1 MSILFLV
8 LSLLTAVLTL
18 FFPVSIAIPL
28 AFLSVLLFSLSFKR
42 LSHAVL
48 IPLIFSILF
57 LIPAGITNFMIS
69 EHFPGMFRFNWMFP
83 QRWEYSAEEQLMKAD
98 TEIDGV
104 KELQVEGT
112 GIVFRFEGAEGK
124 VMVPKEI
131 DRKQKDHSLILY
143 GKGKKYEVIA
153 GKLKR
158 LEVNGMGITL
168 RGNIEVE
175 KIELNGTGVLME
187 GYLSCKNLEVNGM
200 GTKISVN
207 ASSCDFMEIN
217 GMGVDVF
224 ISYTI
229 PWEGK
234 RYIEI
239 NGMGSKL
246 VVELPEGVSKD
257 QLEISGGNI
266 ASVIKIRR
274 KKK

>member
-42 LSHAVL
+42 LSHAIL

-57 LIPAGITNFMIS
+57 LIPVGITNFVIS
-69 EHFPGMFRFNWMFP
+69 EHFPEMFRFNWMFP
-83 QRWEYSAEEQLMKAD
+83 QRWRYSAEELLKAD

-131 DRKQKDHSLILY
+131 DWKRRDHLLILY

-158 LEVNGMGITL
+158 LEVNGMGIVL
-168 RGNIEVE
+168 KGNIDVE
-175 KIELNGTGVLME
+175 GIELNGTGVLME
-187 GYLSCKNLEVNGM
+187 GSLNCKNLEVNGM

-207 ASSCDFMEIN
+207 ASSCEYMEIN

-246 VVELPEGVSKD
+246 IVELPEGVSKD

-274 KKK
+274 KEK

>member
-8 LSLLTAVLTL
+8 LSSLTAVLTL

-28 AFLSVLLFSLSFKR
+28 AFLSVLLFSLPFKR

-48 IPLIFSILF
+48 IPPIFSILF
-57 LIPAGITNFMIS
+57 LVPAGMTNFMIS

-83 QRWEYSAEEQLMKAD
+83 QRWKYSAEEQLKAD

-112 GIVFRFEGAEGK
+112 GIVFRFEGDEGK

-131 DRKQKDHSLILY
+131 DRKQKDHLLILY

-158 LEVNGMGITL
+158 LEVNGMGIAL

-207 ASSCDFMEIN
+207 ASSCEFM
-217 GMGVDVF
+217 
-224 ISYTI
+224 
-229 PWEGK
+229 
-234 RYIEI
+234 EI

>member
-42 LSHAVL
+42 LSHAIL

-57 LIPAGITNFMIS
+57 LIPVGITNFVIS
-69 EHFPGMFRFNWMFP
+69 EHFPEMFRFNWMFP
-83 QRWEYSAEEQLMKAD
+83 QRWRYSAEELLKAD

-131 DRKQKDHSLILY
+131 DWKRRDHLLILY

-158 LEVNGMGITL
+158 LEVNGMGIVL
-168 RGNIEVE
+168 KGNIDVE
-175 KIELNGTGVLME
+175 GIELNGTGVLME
-187 GYLSCKNLEVNGM
+187 GSLNCKNLEVNGM

-207 ASSCDFMEIN
+207 ASSCEYMEIN

-224 ISYTI
+224 ISYMI

-246 VVELPEGVSKD
+246 IVELPEGVSKD
-257 QLEISGGNI
+257 QLEISGSNI

-274 KKK
+274 KEK

>member
-42 LSHAVL
+42 LSHAIL

-57 LIPAGITNFMIS
+57 LVPVGITNFVIS
-69 EHFPGMFRFNWMFP
+69 EHFPEMFRFNWMFP
-83 QRWEYSAEEQLMKAD
+83 QRWGYSAEELLKAD

-124 VMVPKEI
+124 VMIPKEI
-131 DRKQKDHSLILY
+131 DWKRRDHLLILY

-158 LEVNGMGITL
+158 LEVNGMGIVL
-168 RGNIEVE
+168 KGNIDVE
-175 KIELNGTGVLME
+175 GIELNGTGVLME
-187 GYLSCKNLEVNGM
+187 GSLNCKNLEVNGM

-207 ASSCDFMEIN
+207 ASSCEYMEIN

-239 NGMGSKL
+239 DGMGSKL
-246 VVELPEGVSKD
+246 IVELPEGVSKD
-257 QLEISGGNI
+257 QLEISGSNI

-274 KKK
+274 KEK

>member
-42 LSHAVL
+42 LSHAIL

-57 LIPAGITNFMIS
+57 LIPVGITNFMIS
-69 EHFPGMFRFNWMFP
+69 EHFPEMFRFNWMFP
-83 QRWEYSAEEQLMKAD
+83 QRWEYSAEELLKAD
-98 TEIDGV
+98 TEIDEV

-131 DRKQKDHSLILY
+131 DWKRRDHLLILY

-158 LEVNGMGITL
+158 LEVNGMGIIL
-168 RGNIEVE
+168 KGNIDVE
-175 KIELNGTGVLME
+175 GIELNGTGVLME
-187 GYLSCKNLEVNGM
+187 GSLNCKNLEVNGM

-207 ASSCDFMEIN
+207 ASSCEYMEIN

-224 ISYTI
+224 ISYMI

-246 VVELPEGVSKD
+246 IVELPEGVSKD
-257 QLEISGGNI
+257 QLEISGSNI

-274 KKK
+274 KEK

>member
-42 LSHAVL
+42 LSHAIL

-57 LIPAGITNFMIS
+57 LVPVGITNFMIS
-69 EHFPGMFRFNWMFP
+69 EHFPEMFRFNWMFP
-83 QRWEYSAEEQLMKAD
+83 QRWRYSAEELLKAD

-131 DRKQKDHSLILY
+131 DWKRRDHLLILY

-158 LEVNGMGITL
+158 LEVNGMGIVL
-168 RGNIEVE
+168 KGNIDVE
-175 KIELNGTGVLME
+175 GIELNGTGVLME
-187 GYLSCKNLEVNGM
+187 GSLNCKNLEVNGM

-207 ASSCDFMEIN
+207 ASSCEYMEIN

-224 ISYTI
+224 ISYMI

-246 VVELPEGVSKD
+246 IVELPEGVSKD
-257 QLEISGGNI
+257 QLEVSGSNI

-274 KKK
+274 KEK

>member
-42 LSHAVL
+42 LSHAIL

-57 LIPAGITNFMIS
+57 LIPVGITNFVIS
-69 EHFPGMFRFNWMFP
+69 EHFPEMFRFNWMFP
-83 QRWEYSAEEQLMKAD
+83 QRWEYSAEELLKAD

-131 DRKQKDHSLILY
+131 DWKRRDHLLILY

-158 LEVNGMGITL
+158 LEVNGMGIVL
-168 RGNIEVE
+168 KGNIDVE

-187 GYLSCKNLEVNGM
+187 GSLNCKNLEVNGM

-207 ASSCDFMEIN
+207 ASSCEYMEIN

-246 VVELPEGVSKD
+246 IVELPEGVSKD

-274 KKK
+274 KEK

>member
-42 LSHAVL
+42 LSHAIL

-57 LIPAGITNFMIS
+57 LIPVGITNFVIS
-69 EHFPGMFRFNWMFP
+69 EHFPEMFRFNWMFP
-83 QRWEYSAEEQLMKAD
+83 QRWRYSAEELLKAD

-131 DRKQKDHSLILY
+131 DWKRRDHLLILY

-158 LEVNGMGITL
+158 LEVNGMGIVL
-168 RGNIEVE
+168 KGNIDVE
-175 KIELNGTGVLME
+175 GIELNGTGVLME
-187 GYLSCKNLEVNGM
+187 GSLNCKNLEVNGM

-207 ASSCDFMEIN
+207 ASSCEYMEIN

-224 ISYTI
+224 ISYMI

-246 VVELPEGVSKD
+246 IVELPEGVSKD

-274 KKK
+274 KEK

>member
-42 LSHAVL
+42 LSHAIL

-57 LIPAGITNFMIS
+57 LIPVGITNFVIS
-69 EHFPGMFRFNWMFP
+69 EHFPEMFRFNWMFP
-83 QRWEYSAEEQLMKAD
+83 QRWRYSEEELLKAD
-98 TEIDGV
+98 TGIDGV

-124 VMVPKEI
+124 VMIPKEI
-131 DRKQKDHSLILY
+131 DWKRRDHLLILY

-158 LEVNGMGITL
+158 LEVNGMGIVL
-168 RGNIEVE
+168 KGNIDVE
-175 KIELNGTGVLME
+175 GIELNGTGVLME
-187 GYLSCKNLEVNGM
+187 GSLNCKNLEVNGM

-207 ASSCDFMEIN
+207 ASSCEYMEIN

-246 VVELPEGVSKD
+246 IVELPEGVSKD

-274 KKK
+274 KEK